1 MTYLCMAYGKD
12 PDGFKS
18 FVEAGW
24 LPVARA
30 PNCRREYAQADR
42 AFRTTLLPHIDQ
54 YRANPMMISSVII
67 PTPRSS

>member
-54 YRANPMMISSVII
+54 DKLRKILA
-67 PTPRSS
+67 TPWLRPQDLR